1 MFTTTGYRGTSTSSI
16 AAAVGIRQ
24 ASLYHHF
31 RTKDDI
37 LCALLSQTVTPT
49 LEFIPVLAEEQPS
62 LSPEAELHALA
73 TFGGMQL
80 LGDRWNLGVL
90 YLQPQLRG
98 TGLKPLWS
106 ARERLREHYLGLAR
120 TIAAD
125 TAISVAAVDLPFRLT
140 ESLVNVWSE
149 HRTDNAM
156 ELAMHIADAG
166 LRVLGVPE
174 DHIRKV
180 RTSTRK
186 LVGRPPHPTTT

>member
-1 MFTTTGYRGTSTSSI
+1 M
-16 AAAVGIRQ
+16 
-24 ASLYHHF
+24 
-31 RTKDDI
+31 
-37 LCALLSQTVTPT
+37 LSQTVTPT